1 MIESIFAIGFSGHR
15 ELPNAGLIQQRVGEL
30 LDAIAQ
36 NTRNRLVAVCS
47 IAIGADMIFVEAC
60 LKRKLPWIAILPM
73 PPAMFFNEKD
83 FPDEESRNHAISLLE
98 KAASVEITNP
108 LSDGTVQDEREYR
121 HIAFSD
127 SGQRIVDYCEVFIG
141 ALRHTHDPLKPGGT
155 GDVTEYARRC
165 HRPVAII
172 NPDTGVIEHHR
183 WHMPF
188 ASAFL
193 DDIRSLPETPLRE
206 EFLSPESSGEFRT
219 VVDFFS
225 RLAAEARRHVP
236 RLRSMSSTAAILN
249 GCLAVLTL
257 GIVLLPWFFAG
268 TLGSVANGLSFVLSI
283 LAFLATGWFILGKPH
298 KRAAR
303 YRLGAEICRSLM
315 ATWNLPETHQE
326 IFRGLP
332 AEFRGFL
339 RVFLNLRR
347 LEGPTLAQLTANQKS
362 APDSWKDTISDYL
375 KGRVNKQ
382 LIYYEREQKK
392 ARRRLNI
399 LTPLI
404 AIFASGNLF
413 VAACLGM
420 ARLKGY
426 SATGERAEHINHL
439 VTFLKVAFPAVTG
452 TLIAIVAAREA
463 NRRKGR
469 YGEMLEVL
477 KENAERLKFAPHK
490 KAACD
495 VVIDN
500 ERALLAENIE
510 WANTA
515 KYPATT

>member
-15 ELPNAGLIQQRVGEL
+15 ELPNPGLIQQKVGEL

-60 LKRKLPWIAILPM
+60 LKRKLRWIAILPM

-83 FPDEESRNHAISLLE
+83 FPEEESRNHAMGLLE

-108 LSDGTVQDEREYR
+108 LRDGTVQDEREYR

-127 SGQRIVDYCEVFIG
+127 SGQRIVDYCDVFIG

-155 GDVTEYARRC
+155 GDVTEYAKRC

-188 ASAFL
+188 ASAFV
-193 DDIRSLPETPLRE
+193 DEIRSLPETPLRE
-206 EFLSPESSGEFRT
+206 EFLSPESSREFRT
-219 VVDFFS
+219 VVEFFS
-225 RLAAEARRHVP
+225 RLAAGARRHVP

-257 GIVLLPWFFAG
+257 ALVLLPWFFAG
-268 TLGSVANGLSFVLSI
+268 TFGSVAKGLSVVLSI

-303 YRLGAEICRSLM
+303 YRLGAEICRSVM
-315 ATWNLPETHQE
+315 ATWNLPETHRE
-326 IFRGLP
+326 IFRDLP
-332 AEFRGFL
+332 ADYRQFVRAL
-339 RVFLNLRR
+339 LNLRS
-347 LEGPTLAQLTANQKS
+347 LERPKLAKQAANQQS
-362 APDSWKDTISDYL
+362 SPEMWKDSISEYV
-375 KGRVNKQ
+375 KGRVGKQ
-382 LIYYEREQKK
+382 LAYYQREQEK
-392 ARRRLNI
+392 ARRRLHI

-404 AIFASGNLF
+404 GIFALGGLF
-413 VAACLGM
+413 VAAGL
-420 ARLKGY
+420 AVASLTGY
-426 SATGERAEHINHL
+426 SATGEKAEQINQL
-439 VTFLKVAFPAVTG
+439 VAFSKVAFPSVVG
-452 TLIAIVAAREA
+452 TLITLVAAHETT
-463 NRRKGR
+463 RRKGR

-490 KAACD
+490 QAACD

-500 ERALLAENIE
+500 ERALLGENIE

-515 KYPATT
+515 KYSATV